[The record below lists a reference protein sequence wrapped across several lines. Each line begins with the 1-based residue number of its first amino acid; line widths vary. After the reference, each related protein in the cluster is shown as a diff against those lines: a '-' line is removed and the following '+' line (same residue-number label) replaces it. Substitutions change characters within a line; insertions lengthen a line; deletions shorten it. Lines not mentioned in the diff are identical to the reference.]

1 MMVISIK
8 AIDKA
13 TGSIDIQTEIYLK
26 VNGWEVK
33 DLEKDN

>member
-1 MMVISIK
+1 MVISIK

-13 TGSIDIQTEIYLK
+13 TVSIDMPTEIYLK

-33 DLEKDN
+33 DLEKVN